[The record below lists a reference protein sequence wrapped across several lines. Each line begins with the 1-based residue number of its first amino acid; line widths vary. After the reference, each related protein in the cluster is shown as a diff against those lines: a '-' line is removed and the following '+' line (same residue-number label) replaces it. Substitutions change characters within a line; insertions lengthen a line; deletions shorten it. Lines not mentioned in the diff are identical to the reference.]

1 MESEQSDYGQRV
13 EEFRTEGVLGVW
25 YEVTTTQLIIY
36 NNMQGEYGYE
46 TLDGTVQYTN
56 GVSGRSIA
64 YAFLIF
70 DVQGEDTI

>member
-1 MESEQSDYGQRV
+1 M
-13 EEFRTEGVLGVW
+13 W

-46 TLDGTVQYTN
+46 TLDNVVQYTQ

-70 DVQGEDTI
+70 DVQGVDTI